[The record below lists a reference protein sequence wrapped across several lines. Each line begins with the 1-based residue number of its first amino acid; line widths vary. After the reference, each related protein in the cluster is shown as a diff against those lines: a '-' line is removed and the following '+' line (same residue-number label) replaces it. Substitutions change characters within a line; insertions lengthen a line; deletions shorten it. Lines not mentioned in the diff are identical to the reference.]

1 MEGPSGPLGKGRV
14 RRRRVALLAVPGGDP
29 RAPEVIAS
37 LSLLQKAAGLHSG
50 ASHYW
55 VTLRSLGSQVSL
67 ALL

>member
-1 MEGPSGPLGKGRV
+1 M
-14 RRRRVALLAVPGGDP
+14 ALLAVPGGDP